1 VSSSFLFASGSYYR
15 LKRSDKVLVMVQQ
28 SIRAQVKNHKWKD
41 TRCCILD
48 SRFSMLDAG
57 DGKQRTEEKDTEYG
71 DAEDEGGGQ
80 KMECERST

>member
-1 VSSSFLFASGSYYR
+1 
-15 LKRSDKVLVMVQQ
+15 
-28 SIRAQVKNHKWKD
+28 
-41 TRCCILD
+41 
-48 SRFSMLDAG
+48 MLDAG